1 MNAVIN
7 MGFLSIIVI
16 IIILY
21 FRDITV
27 NKVIN
32 CIKIN

>member
-32 CIKIN
+32 SIKIN

>member
-7 MGFLSIIVI
+7 MGLLSVIVI

-21 FRDITV
+21 FRDITI
-27 NKVIN
+27 NKVIK
-32 CIKIN
+32 CIKTN